1 MPIVYQT
8 RINRQDL
15 RANLDV
21 LYVFGDNDERRGYGG
36 LAASVRGEPNAI
48 GVRTKKAP
56 TMAPGAF
63 YDDSELREN
72 ISGMASDLLPAEEH
86 LQQGKIVVF
95 PLSPLG
101 SGMAKL
107 EELAPE
113 TYRRLQ
119 SMVEELRKMYK

>member
-15 RANLDV
+15 KANPDV
-21 LYVFGDNDERRGYGG
+21 LYVFGDNDQRRGYGG
-36 LAASVRGEPNAI
+36 LAASVRGEPNAV
-48 GVRTKKAP
+48 GVRTKKEP

-63 YDDSELREN
+63 YSDSEKEKHV
-72 ISGMASDLLPAEEH
+72 SDMAADLLPVEEH

-95 PLSPLG
+95 PISPLG
-101 SGMAKL
+101 SGFAKL

-113 TYRRLQ
+113 TYHQLQ
-119 SMVEELRKMYK
+119 SMVNVLREVYG

>member
-15 RANLDV
+15 KVNPDV

-36 LAASVRGEPNAI
+36 LAASVRGEPNAV

-63 YDDSELREN
+63 YSDSEKEKHV
-72 ISGMASDLLPAEEH
+72 SDMASDLLPVEEH
-86 LQQGKIVVF
+86 LRQGNIVVF
-95 PLSPLG
+95 PISPLG
-101 SGMAKL
+101 SGYAKL

-113 TYRRLQ
+113 TYHQLRT
-119 SMVEELRKMYK
+119 MVELLGEI